1 MKVMKFLKLFLVF
14 GVFVFL
20 FSFAHASS
28 DVIVHIDKT
37 GNALFL
43 GTSDENITAFLP
55 SGVSLVNGK
64 INGNTVLQTS
74 KEGAIW
80 TFYYSLQ
87 NSNIEVFLPTGA
99 KVKETNGEV
108 LIDGGNLAIYKED
121 NLTVSYTIEEIRSG
135 FNSLWLIL
143 IALVVFIGI
152 YYFSKKFDLKKK
164 SDKNLV
170 KEEKKKIEVLQEIL
184 SERENKIIDI
194 LKEKGKIKSSVLR
207 RLVGFP
213 KASFSRHIN
222 ELEKKGLIKRSG
234 EGRNKFVEVSK

>member
-1 MKVMKFLKLFLVF
+1 MKFLKLFLVF
-14 GVFVFL
+14 MVPIFL

-28 DVIVHIDKT
+28 DVVVHLDRA

-55 SGVSLVNGK
+55 SGVSLINGK
-64 INGNTVLQTS
+64 INGKTLLKTS
-74 KEGAIW
+74 KEGAVW

-87 NSNIEVFLPTGA
+87 NSNIEVFLPEGA
-99 KVKETNGEV
+99 KIKETNGEV
-108 LIDGGNLAIYKED
+108 LIDGGGLAIYNED
-121 NLTVSYTIEEIRSG
+121 NLTVSYTIEEVSSG
-135 FNSLWLIL
+135 SSSLWIIL
-143 IALVVFIGI
+143 IALFVFVGV
-152 YYFSKKFDLKKK
+152 YYLSKKSNLKKK
-164 SDKNLV
+164 SDERLV

-184 SERENKIIDI
+184 SERENKIIDT

-207 RLVGFP
+207 KLVGFP